1 MVNNCI
7 LVVDDEI
14 RMRKLIKDFLVAKGY
29 SILEAEDGEKAL
41 EAFEENKNKIN
52 LVLLDVMM
60 PKLDGWSVLRQIR
73 QESKVPIIMLTA
85 RGEEQDELFGFEL
98 GVDEYISKPFSPK
111 ILVARVEAI
120 LKRTAPDSKEVKDYG
135 GVEIDKEGRT
145 VKVDGKLI
153 ELSLREYELLTYL
166 VENKDIALSRDK
178 ILNNVW
184 NYDYYGDSRTIDSH
198 IKKIRH
204 KLIIIF
210 LILVNNFVLG
220 RFYLYSK
227 RQTLKSVYR
236 TVNDYY
242 NNDKSENFEEKLEQ
256 IAIQNNFDILIRNN
270 ENVNIYTS
278 NKDFYSTFGQMNEM
292 TSRFNIGVGELIEQ
306 SDNFVIKKIK
316 DSKNG
321 ITYILLSSTLDNGYL
336 LYIRI
341 PISSIQESVKISNN
355 FLYLMA
361 GFAILIAAVI
371 VSYVS
376 RKFTDPI
383 LELNDIAKKMSNL
396 DFSHKYRI
404 KDVDDEINN
413 LGRSINVMSD
423 KLERTINQLRN
434 SNIELEKDIEEK
446 SKIDEMR
453 KSFISDV
460 SHELKTPIALIQG
473 YSEGLLENVNTDEES
488 RKFYAEVILDETN
501 KMDKLVKQLLELMKL
516 EYGKRQFND
525 KKFNI
530 VEVEKEVVRKSK
542 VMLEEKKVKIEFNL
556 SEEINVFA
564 DDFYIEQ
571 VISNYITNAIKHVKE
586 IDGKKVISIV
596 NEVNI
601 EKNKV
606 RVKIFNT
613 GENIA
618 EEHINRIWNRFY
630 KVDESRNRTDGG
642 TGIGLSF
649 VKAIMNNYG
658 NRYGVTNKDDGVEF
672 YFDLDL
678 IV

>member
-1 MVNNCI
+1 MSKKQNPLKSVR
-7 LVVDDEI
+7 V
-14 RMRKLIKDFLVAKGY
+14 KLF
-29 SILEAEDGEKAL
+29 
-41 EAFEENKNKIN
+41 
-52 LVLLDVMM
+52 M
-60 PKLDGWSVLRQIR
+60 
-73 QESKVPIIMLTA
+73 T
-85 RGEEQDELFGFEL
+85 
-98 GVDEYISKPFSPK
+98 
-111 ILVARVEAI
+111 
-120 LKRTAPDSKEVKDYG
+120 
-135 GVEIDKEGRT
+135 
-145 VKVDGKLI
+145 
-153 ELSLREYELLTYL
+153 LSL
-166 VENKDIALSRDK
+166 V
-178 ILNNVW
+178 IL
-184 NYDYYGDSRTIDSH
+184 
-198 IKKIRH
+198 
-204 KLIIIF
+204 LIIIF

-242 NNDKSENFEEKLEQ
+242 NNDKNENFESQLEQ

-292 TSRFNIGVGELIEQ
+292 TSRFNTGIGELIEQ

-434 SNIELEKDIEEK
+434 SNIELEKDIE
-446 SKIDEMR
+446 
-453 KSFISDV
+453 
-460 SHELKTPIALIQG
+460 
-473 YSEGLLENVNTDEES
+473 
-488 RKFYAEVILDETN
+488 
-501 KMDKLVKQLLELMKL
+501 
-516 EYGKRQFND
+516 
-525 KKFNI
+525 
-530 VEVEKEVVRKSK
+530 
-542 VMLEEKKVKIEFNL
+542 
-556 SEEINVFA
+556 
-564 DDFYIEQ
+564 
-571 VISNYITNAIKHVKE
+571 
-586 IDGKKVISIV
+586 
-596 NEVNI
+596 
-601 EKNKV
+601 
-606 RVKIFNT
+606 
-613 GENIA
+613 
-618 EEHINRIWNRFY
+618 
-630 KVDESRNRTDGG
+630 
-642 TGIGLSF
+642 
-649 VKAIMNNYG
+649 
-658 NRYGVTNKDDGVEF
+658 
-672 YFDLDL
+672 
-678 IV
+678 